1 MSIVFNEKT
10 NVGVLIGSIS
20 VIVAF
25 LVLMLFV
32 PVSTIFL
39 ALVLG
44 LLFAFPVTAL
54 ILVLISGTSIVSK
67 KMRKLSKSEK
77 EPVVIYT

>member
-1 MSIVFNEKT
+1 MTYEKT
-10 NVGVLIGSIS
+10 NIGVLIGSIS

-39 ALVLG
+39 ALVIG
-44 LLFAFPVTAL
+44 LLFALPVTAL
-54 ILVLISGTSIVSK
+54 ILVLISGASMISK
-67 KMRKLSKSEK
+67 KISKS
-77 EPVVIYT
+77 Y

>member
-1 MSIVFNEKT
+1 MTYEKT

-25 LVLMLFV
+25 LVLILFV

-39 ALVLG
+39 ALVIG

>member
-1 MSIVFNEKT
+1 MTYEKT
-10 NVGVLIGSIS
+10 KVGVLIGFIN
-20 VIVAF
+20 VIVAL

-32 PVSTIFL
+32 PISTIFL

-44 LLFAFPVTAL
+44 LLFALPVSAL
-54 ILVLISGTSIVSK
+54 VLVLISGASIVSK

-77 EPVVIYT
+77 IPVVISTSS

>member
-1 MSIVFNEKT
+1 MTYEKT
-10 NVGVLIGSIS
+10 KVGVLIGFIS
-20 VIVAF
+20 AIVAL

-32 PVSTIFL
+32 PISTIFL

-44 LLFAFPVTAL
+44 LLFALPVSAL
-54 ILVLISGTSIVSK
+54 VLVLISGASIVSK

-77 EPVVIYT
+77 IPVVISTSS